1 MALGVRWRAGLVLLA
16 TVVGVASTARLAFWQ
31 LDRAAQK
38 IAIQAQIDARR
49 ALAPID
55 EAGLAHTA
63 ASAAVQH
70 YRRASL
76 HGRWLA
82 DRTVFLDNRQMNG
95 VPGFFVVTPLQLE
108 GRPEAVA
115 VQRGWVPRDFSDRTA
130 LPILRTPAGIST
142 VDGLVLPPPSKLY
155 EFSSAASGP
164 IRQNLDLE
172 GYARETQRVL
182 LPLSVLESDSA
193 STAGD
198 GLQRQWPHPALDVSK
213 NYGYAFQWFALCALM
228 AGLYVW
234 FQLLRPRRL
243 KA

>member
-1 MALGVRWRAGLVLLA
+1 MALGMRWRAGLVLLA
-16 TVVGVASTARLAFWQ
+16 TVVGVASTARLALWQ

-38 IAIQAQIDARR
+38 IASQAQLDARR

-55 EAGLAHTA
+55 EAGLARTA

-95 VPGFFVVTPLQLE
+95 VPGFIVVTLLQLE

-115 VQRGWVPRDFSDRTA
+115 VQRGWVPRNFGDRTA
-130 LPILRTPAGIST
+130 LPVLRTPAGIST
-142 VDGLVLPPPSKLY
+142 VDGLVVPPPSKLY

-182 LPLSVLESDSA
+182 LPLSVLQSDSA

-213 NYGYAFQWFALCALM
+213 HYGYAFQWFALSALM

-234 FQLLRPRRL
+234 FQLIRPRRL